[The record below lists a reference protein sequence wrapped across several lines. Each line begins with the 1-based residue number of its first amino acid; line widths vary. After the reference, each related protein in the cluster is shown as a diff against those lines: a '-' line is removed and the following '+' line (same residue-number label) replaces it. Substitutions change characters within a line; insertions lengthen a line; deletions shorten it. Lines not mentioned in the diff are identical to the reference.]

1 MGLLSKALE
10 YRKNYL
16 KNKPKGLLAR
26 ALAYREL
33 NDLNSFPEA
42 KDVQPN
48 LSSGLLKILQLRAS
62 NDIPSNDLLDS
73 EVKDKNESI
82 YQAENNYST
91 DEIELDIEI
100 PENTENLQDKI
111 DNIVNERLQ
120 NNEAE
125 ICDEVEEPTEEF
137 ADDEIIEDES
147 ETLSD
152 ETGICD
158 DVELPTEELD
168 DDEIIEDESETLSD
182 NTEICDDVDL
192 PAEEL
197 ADDEIIEDES
207 ETLSD
212 ETEICDDVEL
222 PTEEFADDE
231 IIKDESETLSDN
243 TEIYDEIE
251 EPAEEFADDEIIE
264 DETETLSD
272 ETETCDN
279 VELPA
284 EELDDDEISNDI
296 DLSDEELAD
305 IIDINNDIRNTT
317 NGIIAE
323 SDNFEISYND
333 ENNISQDKSETDSPE
348 EREFFECINQLSL
361 ELSTLPQEKGAMQ
374 LFHSMTSLSFGFS
387 KSSLFLFS
395 PSHQQFQCCEFENL
409 DEESINKLHFSV
421 DFENLYQE
429 TAENGYFFIT
439 KENDR
444 KGILSSFL
452 SEKDFEDVD
461 FLLLVPYIF
470 TSRMIGLFAGFKLHG
485 EEKLTPTRIEALSLV
500 CRLNAA
506 LLYSL
511 YQTESLIT
519 EMEEKKKN
527 QTSIPESESMPDD
540 ESIDISEIDN
550 SPEIETD
557 DVEESSE
564 IDESFISDD
573 ESAVNEEVLSE
584 ANEDSD
590 FENEIEECPEETSA
604 VETQNDNEKFQ
615 SFDDK
620 YHKILFY
627 LQKTIESSPGIPLS
641 ILKIQL
647 INTDSL
653 EKQIDGFKINI
664 FISDIQFIVMNI
676 VGANGLVSMFDD
688 FSIYAILPEADSE
701 IASML
706 LDKITADVKNM
717 FSEIFGNCTVEF
729 ANNAINYPADSQDF
743 AELFYLAQ
751 NGK

>member
-1 MGLLSKALE
+1 
-10 YRKNYL
+10 
-16 KNKPKGLLAR
+16 
-26 ALAYREL
+26 
-33 NDLNSFPEA
+33 
-42 KDVQPN
+42 
-48 LSSGLLKILQLRAS
+48 
-62 NDIPSNDLLDS
+62 
-73 EVKDKNESI
+73 
-82 YQAENNYST
+82 
-91 DEIELDIEI
+91 
-100 PENTENLQDKI
+100 
-111 DNIVNERLQ
+111 
-120 NNEAE
+120 
-125 ICDEVEEPTEEF
+125 
-137 ADDEIIEDES
+137 
-147 ETLSD
+147 
-152 ETGICD
+152 
-158 DVELPTEELD
+158 
-168 DDEIIEDESETLSD
+168 
-182 NTEICDDVDL
+182 
-192 PAEEL
+192 
-197 ADDEIIEDES
+197 
-207 ETLSD
+207 
-212 ETEICDDVEL
+212 VEL

-251 EPAEEFADDEIIE
+251 EPAEEFANDEIIE
-264 DETETLSD
+264 DESETLSD

>member
-33 NDLNSFPEA
+33 NDLNSFPKA

-48 LSSGLLKILQLRAS
+48 LSSGLLKILQLKAS
-62 NDIPSNDLLDS
+62 NDIADNNLLDS
-73 EVKDKNESI
+73 EVKDKNDSL
-82 YQAENNYST
+82 YQAENVYSV
-91 DEIELDIEI
+91 DEIELDIDI

-111 DNIVNERLQ
+111 DNIVNERFQ
-120 NNEAE
+120 NDEAE
-125 ICDEVEEPTEEF
+125 ICDDIELPEEEL
-137 ADDEIIEDES
+137 ADNETIEDCD
-147 ETLSD
+147 TQAD
-152 ETGICD
+152 EVDICD
-158 DVELPTEELD
+158 DVELPEEEIA
-168 DDEIIEDESETLSD
+168 DDETSEDYDTFANE
-182 NTEICDDVDL
+182 TEISDDVEL
-192 PAEEL
+192 QEEEIADDETSEDYDTL
-197 ADDEIIEDES
+197 ADETEISDDVELQEEEIADDEISEDND
-207 ETLSD
+207 TLVD

-222 PTEEFADDE
+222 QTEEFAD
-231 IIKDESETLSDN
+231 N
-243 TEIYDEIE
+243 
-251 EPAEEFADDEIIE
+251 EIIE
-264 DETETLSD
+264 DSDTLAD
-272 ETETCDN
+272 E
-279 VELPA
+279 A
-284 EELDDDEISNDI
+284 EISNDI

-305 IIDINNDIRNTT
+305 IFDINNDIENTA

-323 SDNFEISYND
+323 SNNSEISFND
-333 ENNISQDKSETDSPE
+333 ENNVSQNTSETEAPE
-348 EREFFECINQLSL
+348 EREFFECINQLSM

-395 PSHQQFQCCEFENL
+395 PSQQQFQCCEFENL
-409 DEESINKLHFSV
+409 DENSINKLHFSV

-485 EEKLTPTRIEALSLV
+485 NEKISPTRIEALSLV

-511 YQTESLIT
+511 YQTESLIV

-527 QTSIPESESMPDD
+527 QNLISESESIQ
-540 ESIDISEIDN
+540 EEKSIDISEADDL
-550 SPEIETD
+550 PEIETD
-557 DVEESSE
+557 SIEDLSKIDEKTISDKESSL
-564 IDESFISDD
+564 
-573 ESAVNEEVLSE
+573 NEEE
-584 ANEDSD
+584 QPKTNENS
-590 FENEIEECPEETSA
+590 NNKNATEEYSEETSI
-604 VETQNDNEKFQ
+604 VEVQNNNDKFQ
-615 SFDDK
+615 SFDNK

-627 LQKTIESSPGIPLS
+627 LQKTIESSTDIPLS

-647 INTDSL
+647 TNTDSL
-653 EKQIDGFKINI
+653 EKQIEGFKINI

-688 FSIYAILPEADSE
+688 FSIYAILPEADNQ

-706 LDKITADVKNM
+706 LDKITTDVKNM
-717 FSEIFGNCTVEF
+717 FSEIFGECTVEF
-729 ANNAINYPADSQDF
+729 ANNAVSYPSDSQDF

>member
-16 KNKPKGLLAR
+16 ENKPKGLLAR

-33 NDLNSFPEA
+33 NDLNSFPKA

-48 LSSGLLKILQLRAS
+48 LSSGLLKILQLKAS
-62 NDIPSNDLLDS
+62 NDIANNNLLDS
-73 EVKDKNESI
+73 ETKDKNESL
-82 YQAENNYST
+82 YQAENNYSP

-120 NNEAE
+120 N
-125 ICDEVEEPTEEF
+125 
-137 ADDEIIEDES
+137 
-147 ETLSD
+147 
-152 ETGICD
+152 
-158 DVELPTEELD
+158 
-168 DDEIIEDESETLSD
+168 
-182 NTEICDDVDL
+182 
-192 PAEEL
+192 
-197 ADDEIIEDES
+197 DES

-212 ETEICDDVEL
+212 ETEICDKVEE
-222 PTEEFADDE
+222 PTEE
-231 IIKDESETLSDN
+231 L
-243 TEIYDEIE
+243 
-251 EPAEEFADDEIIE
+251 ADDEIIE
-264 DETETLSD
+264 DDSETLNDEIGICDKAEEPTEELTDEETIEDDSETLSD
-272 ETETCDN
+272 ETEIYDE
-279 VELPA
+279 VEEPT
-284 EELDDDEISNDI
+284 EELADEEIIEDDSETLNYEAEVSNDTE
-296 DLSDEELAD
+296 LSDEELAD
-305 IIDINNDIRNTT
+305 IFDINNEIENTT
-317 NGIIAE
+317 NKIIAE
-323 SDNFEISYND
+323 SDN
-333 ENNISQDKSETDSPE
+333 SETEPPE

-395 PSHQQFQCCEFENL
+395 PSQQQFQCCEFENL
-409 DEESINKLHFSV
+409 DENSIRKLHFSV

-439 KENDR
+439 KENDK

-511 YQTESLIT
+511 YQTESLIV

-527 QTSIPESESMPDD
+527 QNSVSESESTQTD
-540 ESIDISEIDN
+540 ESIDISETDN
-550 SPEIETD
+550 STEIEAD
-557 DVEESSE
+557 NIEDLSE
-564 IDESFISDD
+564 IDESLISDD
-573 ESAVNEEVLSE
+573 ESSVNEDVPSE
-584 ANEDSD
+584 TNEDSD
-590 FENEIEECPEETSA
+590 FENETEECSEETSV
-604 VETQNDNEKFQ
+604 VEVQNNNEKFQ

-627 LQKTIESSPGIPLS
+627 LQKTIEAYADIPLS

-647 INTDSL
+647 TNTDNL

-688 FSIYAILPEADSE
+688 FSIYAILPEADNQ

-706 LDKITADVKNM
+706 LDKITTDVKNM
-717 FSEIFGNCTVEF
+717 FSEIFGECTVEF
-729 ANNAINYPADSQDF
+729 ANNAVSYPSDSQDF